1 MSSLCGRVSRKAVVG
16 FCAHEAGEAPAA
28 VPWQARWETM
38 RREQKRAGWGGSEVG
53 VWLVF
58 RMFSWGTAGPLNSLH
73 SPLFRQW
80 LFLPCC
86 LSHHKWTQEPRATSA
101 RMESALPTLP
111 ENNLQIATSPLWTER
126 GLVQASPP
134 PRLAEASLWVPPEP
148 AVQPASIVLRPKGD
162 CRQCLHLPYRWA
174 FLEGSSP
181 TSSAVCS
188 TQQIM
193 LHDETAVGQ
202 MNNEPCP

>member
-38 RREQKRAGWGGSEVG
+38 RREQKRAGRGGSEVG

-86 LSHHKWTQEPRATSA
+86 LSHHKWTQEPQATSA

-111 ENNLQIATSPLWTER
+111 ENNLRLPRALSGLREVLFRRHLLQDWLRRPFGSPQSLLCSPL
-126 GLVQASPP
+126 A
-134 PRLAEASLWVPPEP
+134 
-148 AVQPASIVLRPKGD
+148 
-162 CRQCLHLPYRWA
+162 
-174 FLEGSSP
+174 
-181 TSSAVCS
+181 
-188 TQQIM
+188 
-193 LHDETAVGQ
+193 
-202 MNNEPCP
+202 